1 MDFLKK
7 MLHLNESKTEMIVFG
22 PSGASGSSDCDLGDL
37 VFYVKPSVKNLG
49 VIFDSALQFDKQM
62 NAVVKSSC

>member
-1 MDFLKK
+1 
-7 MLHLNESKTEMIVFG
+7 MIVFG

-49 VIFDSALQFDKQM
+49 VIFDSALQFDKQI